1 MDKAPSSIIDEY
13 LSYVKLYET
22 QYDKY
27 LVLLA
32 VGSFYEIYSTDPND
46 TKLKAVC
53 ELLNIILT
61 RKNKSISKI
70 SKANPWMAG
79 VPCCS
84 LDKYLNILIDNQ
96 YTVIVYNQEDIE
108 NSKKKVRKLDKI
120 YSIGTNVNCEK
131 DSGEENVILSI
142 YRESIINT
150 YNNILGISI
159 INLSTGNVD
168 MVEIYNED
176 DITKLLEDLNK
187 IIIVYKPKEIIYNY
201 TNVSEAKDQ
210 IYNMLNNNNKIFH
223 HNTKT
228 TNDFLKISYQNEF
241 LKNVYKNYNMGFL
254 NSIEYLNIEKYNHS
268 RISLIILLNFAYKYD
283 NMLIENIN
291 IPNILNDNDMMN
303 LHNNAL
309 EQLNVFSTLDKKSQ
323 IYKYNSLYDVI
334 NKNSTKL
341 GMRLLK
347 KMLAEPS
354 TKIKELNERYE
365 IVEKLITKGNYLKYE
380 SELKN
385 IIDIEKYHKSL
396 GIKKLQP
403 YQYGRLNNSYLSLL
417 KLINISKSDFKD
429 NYDYSILNE
438 YNSYYEE
445 YKKYFN
451 IGNLEVYSFTNKNNT
466 LLNIFNK
473 NIILE
478 VDNVYNIIQSEK
490 NKLDVLVNDL
500 SKLID
505 DNKASSIKI
514 KNNDTGGYFLEL
526 TKVRATKLKK
536 IIDAENIYLDLV
548 FENKIKSSTYITSK
562 SIKEISKNIIINE
575 QKLYEVM
582 KESYY
587 NITNTLYNKYYKVLV
602 YLNYFVSRL
611 DVFTSFANVSVKNN
625 YSKPII
631 NNNSTKSYIDVKNI
645 RHPIIELLENKVE
658 YVTNDLNMNTKHM
671 GTLLYGVNGSG
682 KCLSPDT
689 LVIMFDGT
697 RKKASDIYVG
707 DMLMGDDSTV
717 RNVITTTKGVGQMYE
732 IIPSKGDPFKCNSP
746 HVLSLISS
754 GYQTIQWDGI
764 CMRYRVKWNE
774 NHILKSRSFSVSK
787 YKTKEIALEHAN
799 EFKSHLPSDNG
810 KIIDISVENFM
821 KQPAQWKINYYL
833 YRVGINYDKQA
844 VDIDPYM
851 LGYWLGDGTSSK
863 SEITTADFEIVNY
876 FNEKLKLTN
885 NILVDNKVQY
895 RYTIVGKGKG
905 KVGGNNF
912 LNGLRKYNIL
922 NNKHIP
928 DKYLK
933 NNKTI
938 RLELLAGLI
947 DSDGYLN
954 ETSFEFVQKNEL
966 LFDNVIELVRS
977 LGMYAYKTKT
987 LKKCHNNGKIGEYYR
1002 CSITG
1007 TYEQMKEIPTKI
1019 YRKQLVKEKLKRDN
1033 RNIVGFKIKKID
1045 IGEYCGFELDGN
1057 HRFLLNDFTVTHNSS
1072 IMKALG
1078 LNLIMAQI
1086 GCYTASS
1093 NFEYYPYNS
1102 LFTRVDHS
1110 DNIFKGYS
1118 SYEVEIME
1126 LKNILKYSNEN
1137 SLVLGDELL
1146 SSTESISAISIIAA
1160 TINYFLSKNISFLFA
1175 SHIFEIA
1182 EHIELNVK
1190 DKLLIGHLKTEY
1202 DNKNKSFI
1210 YNRKLQKGLPNANYG
1225 LIVASSIIGSS
1236 DIISSAL
1243 KIQNKILNNNKELLE
1258 IKKSRYN
1265 KQLNVDSCY
1274 ICKDLNISK
1283 KLNEVL
1289 DVHHIVEQSM
1299 FSNNKCLAE
1308 NKEHLKKN
1316 QLSNLVVL
1324 CKQHHIDVHNKKII
1338 INGWLNTTNGIKL
1351 DYKN

>member
-32 VGSFYEIYSTDPND
+32 VGSFYEIYSTDPED
-46 TKLKAVC
+46 TKLKSVC

-120 YSIGTNVNCEK
+120 YSIGTIINCEK
-131 DSGEENVILSI
+131 DNSEENVILSI
-142 YRESIINT
+142 YRESIINMSKN
-150 YNNILGISI
+150 NNILGISI

-168 MVEIYNED
+168 IVEIYNED

-187 IIIVYKPKEIIYNY
+187 IIIIYKPKEIIYNY
-201 TNVSEAKDQ
+201 SNTNETKDQ

-223 HNTKT
+223 HNTNSI
-228 TNDFLKISYQNEF
+228 NDYLKISYQNKF
-241 LKNVYKNYNMGFL
+241 FKGVYKNYNMGFL
-254 NSIEYLNIEKYNHS
+254 NAIEYLNIEKYNHS

-291 IPNILNDNDMMN
+291 VPNILNDNDIMN

-309 EQLNVFSTLDKKSQ
+309 EQLNVFSTVDKKSQ
-323 IYKYNSLYDVI
+323 IYKYNSLYDVL

-354 TKIKELNERYE
+354 TNIKELNERYK
-365 IVEKLITKGNYLKYE
+365 IVEKLITKNNYLKYE

-403 YQYGRLNNSYLSLL
+403 YQYGRLNSSYLSLL

-438 YNSYYEE
+438 YNLYYEE

-451 IGNLEVYSFTNKNNT
+451 ICNLEVYSFTNKNNT
-466 LLNIFNK
+466 LLNIFND
-473 NIILE
+473 NVILE
-478 VDNVYNIIQSEK
+478 VDSIYNIIQSEK
-490 NKLDVLVNDL
+490 NKLDILVNDL

-505 DNKASSIKI
+505 DNKTSNIKI
-514 KNNDTGGYFLEL
+514 KNNDIGGYFLEL
-526 TKVRATKLKK
+526 TKIRANKLKK
-536 IIDAENIYLDLV
+536 IIDTENIHQDLI

-562 SIKEISKNIIINE
+562 LIKEISKNIIINE
-575 QKLYEVM
+575 NKLYEVM
-582 KESYY
+582 KDSYY
-587 NITNTLYNKYYKVLV
+587 KITNTLYNKYYKVLV
-602 YLNYFVSRL
+602 YLNYFVSGL
-611 DVFTSFANVSVKNN
+611 DVFTSFANVSIKNN
-625 YSKPII
+625 YSKPVI
-631 NNNSTKSYIDVKNI
+631 NENSTKSYIDVKNI
-645 RHPIIELLENKVE
+645 RHPIIELLATSTE
-658 YVTNDLNMNTKHM
+658 YVTNDISINKDHNGM
-671 GTLLYGVNGSG
+671 LLYGINSSG
-682 KCLSPDT
+682 K
-689 LVIMFDGT
+689 
-697 RKKASDIYVG
+697 
-707 DMLMGDDSTV
+707 
-717 RNVITTTKGVGQMYE
+717 
-732 IIPSKGDPFKCNSP
+732 
-746 HVLSLISS
+746 
-754 GYQTIQWDGI
+754 
-764 CMRYRVKWNE
+764 
-774 NHILKSRSFSVSK
+774 
-787 YKTKEIALEHAN
+787 
-799 EFKSHLPSDNG
+799 
-810 KIIDISVENFM
+810 
-821 KQPAQWKINYYL
+821 
-833 YRVGINYDKQA
+833 
-844 VDIDPYM
+844 
-851 LGYWLGDGTSSK
+851 
-863 SEITTADFEIVNY
+863 
-876 FNEKLKLTN
+876 
-885 NILVDNKVQY
+885 
-895 RYTIVGKGKG
+895 
-905 KVGGNNF
+905 
-912 LNGLRKYNIL
+912 
-922 NNKHIP
+922 
-928 DKYLK
+928 
-933 NNKTI
+933 
-938 RLELLAGLI
+938 
-947 DSDGYLN
+947 
-954 ETSFEFVQKNEL
+954 
-966 LFDNVIELVRS
+966 
-977 LGMYAYKTKT
+977 
-987 LKKCHNNGKIGEYYR
+987 
-1002 CSITG
+1002 
-1007 TYEQMKEIPTKI
+1007 
-1019 YRKQLVKEKLKRDN
+1019 
-1033 RNIVGFKIKKID
+1033 
-1045 IGEYCGFELDGN
+1045 
-1057 HRFLLNDFTVTHNSS
+1057 SS

-1078 LNLIMAQI
+1078 LNLILAQI

-1126 LKNILKYSNEN
+1126 LKNILKYSNSN

-1175 SHIFEIA
+1175 SHIFEIVD
-1182 EHIELNVK
+1182 HIDTK

-1210 YNRKLQKGLPNANYG
+1210 YNRKLQQGLPNANYG

-1243 KIQNKILNNNKELLE
+1243 KIQNKILNNNQELLE
-1258 IKKSRYN
+1258 NKKSRYN
-1265 KQLNVDSCY
+1265 TQLNVDSCY

-1299 FSNNKCLAE
+1299 FNNNKCIIE

-1316 QLSNLVVL
+1316 KLSNLVVL
-1324 CKQHHIDVHNKKII
+1324 CKQHHIDVHNKKITI
-1338 INGWLNTTNGIKL
+1338 SGWLNTTNGIKL
-1351 DYKN
+1351 DYKNTI

>member
-1 MDKAPSSIIDEY
+1 MDKAHSSIIDEY
-13 LSYVKLYET
+13 LSYVKLYES

-46 TKLKAVC
+46 TKLKSVC

-61 RKNKSISKI
+61 RKNKTISKI

-84 LDKYLNILIDNQ
+84 LDKYLNILIENQ

-131 DSGEENVILSI
+131 DNDEENVILSI

-150 YNNILGISI
+150 SRNNNILGISI

-168 MVEIYNED
+168 IVEIYNED

-201 TNVSEAKDQ
+201 SNTSETKDQ

-223 HNTKT
+223 YNTNI

-254 NSIEYLNIEKYNHS
+254 NAIEYLNIEKYNHS
-268 RISLIILLNFAYKYD
+268 RISLIILLKFAYKYD

-291 IPNILNDNDMMN
+291 VPNILNDNDIMN

-309 EQLNVFSTLDKKSQ
+309 EQLNVFSTVDKKSQ
-323 IYKYNSLYDVI
+323 IYKYNSLYDVLD
-334 NKNSTKL
+334 KNSTKL

-354 TKIKELNERYE
+354 TKIKELTERYE
-365 IVEKLITKGNYLKYE
+365 IVEKLITKNNYSKYE

-417 KLINISKSDFKD
+417 KLINISKNDFKD
-429 NYDYSILNE
+429 NYDYVILND

-445 YKKYFN
+445 YKKCFN
-451 IGNLEVYSFTNKNNT
+451 IENLEVYSFTNKNNT
-466 LLNIFNK
+466 LLNIFND
-473 NIILE
+473 NIIPE
-478 VDNVYNIIQSEK
+478 VDNIYNIIQSEK
-490 NKLDVLVNDL
+490 NKLDTLVNDL

-505 DNKASSIKI
+505 DNKTSNIKI
-514 KNNDTGGYFLEL
+514 KNNDVGGYFLEL
-526 TKVRATKLKK
+526 TKIRANKLKK
-536 IIDAENIYLDLV
+536 IIDAENIHQDLI

-562 SIKEISKNIIINE
+562 LIKEISKNIIINE
-575 QKLYEVM
+575 NKLYETM

-587 NITNTLYNKYYKVLV
+587 KITNTLYNKYYKALV

-611 DVFTSFANVSVKNN
+611 DVFTSFAKVSIKNN

-631 NNNSTKSYIDVKNI
+631 NDNSTKSYIDVKNI
-645 RHPIIELLENKVE
+645 RHPIIELLSTSTE
-658 YVTNDLNMNTKHM
+658 YVTNDISINKDYN
-671 GTLLYGVNGSG
+671 GILLYGTNGSG
-682 KCLSPDT
+682 K
-689 LVIMFDGT
+689 
-697 RKKASDIYVG
+697 
-707 DMLMGDDSTV
+707 
-717 RNVITTTKGVGQMYE
+717 
-732 IIPSKGDPFKCNSP
+732 
-746 HVLSLISS
+746 
-754 GYQTIQWDGI
+754 
-764 CMRYRVKWNE
+764 
-774 NHILKSRSFSVSK
+774 
-787 YKTKEIALEHAN
+787 
-799 EFKSHLPSDNG
+799 
-810 KIIDISVENFM
+810 
-821 KQPAQWKINYYL
+821 
-833 YRVGINYDKQA
+833 
-844 VDIDPYM
+844 
-851 LGYWLGDGTSSK
+851 
-863 SEITTADFEIVNY
+863 
-876 FNEKLKLTN
+876 
-885 NILVDNKVQY
+885 
-895 RYTIVGKGKG
+895 
-905 KVGGNNF
+905 
-912 LNGLRKYNIL
+912 
-922 NNKHIP
+922 
-928 DKYLK
+928 
-933 NNKTI
+933 
-938 RLELLAGLI
+938 
-947 DSDGYLN
+947 
-954 ETSFEFVQKNEL
+954 
-966 LFDNVIELVRS
+966 
-977 LGMYAYKTKT
+977 
-987 LKKCHNNGKIGEYYR
+987 
-1002 CSITG
+1002 
-1007 TYEQMKEIPTKI
+1007 
-1019 YRKQLVKEKLKRDN
+1019 
-1033 RNIVGFKIKKID
+1033 
-1045 IGEYCGFELDGN
+1045 
-1057 HRFLLNDFTVTHNSS
+1057 SS

-1078 LNLIMAQI
+1078 LNLILAQI
-1086 GCYTASS
+1086 GCYTASTR
-1093 NFEYYPYNS
+1093 FEYYPYNS

-1126 LKNILKYSNEN
+1126 LKNILKYSNNN

-1146 SSTESISAISIIAA
+1146 SSTESISAISIITA

-1175 SHIFEIA
+1175 SHIFEIVD
-1182 EHIELNVK
+1182 HIELNMK
-1190 DKLLIGHLKTEY
+1190 DKLLIGHLKTDY

-1210 YNRKLQKGLPNANYG
+1210 YNRKLQQGLPNANYG

-1243 KIQNKILNNNKELLE
+1243 KIQNKILNNNQELLE
-1258 IKKSRYN
+1258 NKKSRYN
-1265 KQLNVDSCY
+1265 TKLNVDSCY

-1299 FSNNKCLAE
+1299 FNNNKCVIE

-1316 QLSNLVVL
+1316 KLSNLVVL
-1324 CKQHHIDVHNKKII
+1324 CKQHHIDVHNKKIT

-1351 DYKN
+1351 DYQNIT

>member
-32 VGSFYEIYSTDPND
+32 VGSFYEIYSTDPED
-46 TKLKAVC
+46 TKLKSVC

-61 RKNKSISKI
+61 RKNKTISKI

-96 YTVIVYNQEDIE
+96 YTVIVYNQEDVE

-131 DSGEENVILSI
+131 DNDEENVILSI
-142 YRESIINT
+142 YRENIINMSKN
-150 YNNILGISI
+150 NNILGISI
-159 INLSTGNVD
+159 INLSTGNID
-168 MVEIYNED
+168 IVEIYNED

-201 TNVSEAKDQ
+201 FNTDKAKDQ

-223 HNTKT
+223 HNTNT
-228 TNDFLKISYQNEF
+228 TSDYLKISYQNEF

-254 NSIEYLNIEKYNHS
+254 NAIEYLNIEKYNHS

-291 IPNILNDNDMMN
+291 VPNILNDNDIMN

-323 IYKYNSLYDVI
+323 IYKYNSLYDVL

-365 IVEKLITKGNYLKYE
+365 IVNKLITKNNYLKYE

-403 YQYGRLNNSYLSLL
+403 YQYGRLNNSYLTLL
-417 KLINISKSDFKD
+417 KLINISKSDFNN

-438 YNSYYEE
+438 YNTYYEE
-445 YKKYFN
+445 YKNYFN

-466 LLNIFNK
+466 LLNIFNN
-473 NIILE
+473 NIIPE
-478 VDNVYNIIQSEK
+478 VDSIYNNIQSEK
-490 NKLDVLVNDL
+490 NKLDTLVNDL

-505 DNKASSIKI
+505 DNKTSNIKI
-514 KNNDTGGYFLEL
+514 KNNDIGGYFLEL
-526 TKVRATKLKK
+526 TKIRANKLKK
-536 IIDAENIYLDLV
+536 IIDVENIHQDLI

-575 QKLYEVM
+575 NKLYEAM
-582 KESYY
+582 KDSYY
-587 NITNTLYNKYYKVLV
+587 KITNILYNKYYKLLV

-611 DVFTSFANVSVKNN
+611 DVFTSFANISIKNN

-631 NNNSTKSYIDVKNI
+631 NENSTKSYIDVKNI
-645 RHPIIELLENKVE
+645 RHPIIELLSTSTE
-658 YVTNDLNMNTKHM
+658 YVTNDISINKDYNGM
-671 GTLLYGVNGSG
+671 LLYGINSSG
-682 KCLSPDT
+682 K
-689 LVIMFDGT
+689 
-697 RKKASDIYVG
+697 
-707 DMLMGDDSTV
+707 
-717 RNVITTTKGVGQMYE
+717 
-732 IIPSKGDPFKCNSP
+732 
-746 HVLSLISS
+746 
-754 GYQTIQWDGI
+754 
-764 CMRYRVKWNE
+764 
-774 NHILKSRSFSVSK
+774 
-787 YKTKEIALEHAN
+787 
-799 EFKSHLPSDNG
+799 
-810 KIIDISVENFM
+810 
-821 KQPAQWKINYYL
+821 
-833 YRVGINYDKQA
+833 
-844 VDIDPYM
+844 
-851 LGYWLGDGTSSK
+851 
-863 SEITTADFEIVNY
+863 
-876 FNEKLKLTN
+876 
-885 NILVDNKVQY
+885 
-895 RYTIVGKGKG
+895 
-905 KVGGNNF
+905 
-912 LNGLRKYNIL
+912 
-922 NNKHIP
+922 
-928 DKYLK
+928 
-933 NNKTI
+933 
-938 RLELLAGLI
+938 
-947 DSDGYLN
+947 
-954 ETSFEFVQKNEL
+954 
-966 LFDNVIELVRS
+966 
-977 LGMYAYKTKT
+977 
-987 LKKCHNNGKIGEYYR
+987 
-1002 CSITG
+1002 
-1007 TYEQMKEIPTKI
+1007 
-1019 YRKQLVKEKLKRDN
+1019 
-1033 RNIVGFKIKKID
+1033 
-1045 IGEYCGFELDGN
+1045 
-1057 HRFLLNDFTVTHNSS
+1057 SS